1 MKKTIFTTLMTLVAV
16 ALAVPVAIAQE
27 AAEGMA
33 AAAGAADH
41 APIYGWV
48 ALGCGLGIGLAALGT
63 GIGQGIAANGAVEGI
78 SRNPGASG
86 KIMTTMIIGLA
97 MIESLAI
104 YALVVVIIMLFV
116 NPYKIFPV

>member
-1 MKKTIFTTLMTLVAV
+1 MKKYIVFTLMSLVTMALAAPV
-16 ALAVPVAIAQE
+16 ALAE
-27 AAEGMA
+27 EA
-33 AAAGAADH
+33 AAAATTGVVDH
-41 APIYGWV
+41 SSIYSYV
-48 ALGCGLGIGLAALGT
+48 ALGSGLGIGLAALGT

-104 YALVVVIIMLFV
+104 YALVVVLIMLFV
-116 NPYKIFPV
+116 NPYKIFAV

>member
-1 MKKTIFTTLMTLVAV
+1 MKKTIFMMLMSLVAV
-16 ALAVPVAIAQE
+16 ALAAPVAFAAE
-27 AAEGMA
+27 AANA
-33 AAAGAADH
+33 AAAGATDH
-41 APIYGWV
+41 SSIYSWV
-48 ALGCGLGIGLAALGT
+48 ALGSGLGIGLAALGT

-104 YALVVVIIMLFV
+104 YALVVVLIMLFV
-116 NPYKIFPV
+116 NPYKIFGA

>member
-1 MKKTIFTTLMTLVAV
+1 MKKTLFMVLMSLVTV
-16 ALAVPVAIAQE
+16 ALAAPVALAEE
-27 AAEGMA
+27 AAA
-33 AAAGAADH
+33 AAAGAVDH
-41 APIYGWV
+41 KSIYSWV
-48 ALGCGLGIGLAALGT
+48 ALGSGLGIGLAALGT

-104 YALVVVIIMLFV
+104 YALVVVLIMLFV
-116 NPYKIFPV
+116 NPYKIF